1 MASGGTL
8 DSAVSCAEYGA
19 ILVSSAA
26 YGAIVVSCAE
36 YGAMVCRSVAYGA
49 TFCRSGAT
57 AITPLMAA
65 LLFAIVVRTPMPLAP
80 PPAAATAWA
89 TSAGG
94 ICAGFV
100 YLASWVNSAGW
111 AWITLSSGANFC
123 AFASC
128 VGTFCAM
135 AVTFGGIDVAA
146 AMTLDG
152 TFLAAATTSG
162 CACANASSVLYWA
175 A

>member
-19 ILVSSAA
+19 ILVSCAE

-80 PPAAATAWA
+80 PPAAAIAWP

-94 ICAGFV
+94 ILLGSV

-111 AWITLSSGANFC
+111 AW
-123 AFASC
+123 
-128 VGTFCAM
+128 
-135 AVTFGGIDVAA
+135 
-146 AMTLDG
+146 
-152 TFLAAATTSG
+152 
-162 CACANASSVLYWA
+162 
-175 A
+175 